1 MMTIRTF
8 LIAGFA
14 LGTLSLANAWAQAGK
29 PGKEGE
35 TTALSSQPGAQLS
48 VAAEPD
54 RTKEP
59 ASALVVASEPVIT
72 IHKPCGDDPVPLESA
87 ANSCTTIVTK
97 EAFEHLLESMNITG
111 KPLTPEFK
119 RNLAETYA
127 QYLALE
133 PQATKAGLQNSQ
145 RFAEIMQWWRLRTL
159 SGLYRSSLQDQFKD
173 PSADEIHSYY
183 IQHIQSYQRINVAR
197 ILIPRTLGATDEA
210 KGADEKALQAAH
222 SARERTAKGEDP
234 EIVQKDAYAA
244 LGHSSPPITTVGTL
258 ARSGFPPDETDELF
272 SLDAG
277 KVSKVESEG
286 ASYVIY
292 KIVSKETLSEDSVKG
307 DISRQVAQDKFDKVM
322 QSLNESAKPELN
334 QGYFGAKP
342 PATTAGTWTNS
353 HP

>member
-1 MMTIRTF
+1 MTIFGTF
-8 LIAGFA
+8 SIAGFA
-14 LGTLSLANAWAQAGK
+14 LATLSVANAWAQAG
-29 PGKEGE
+29 
-35 TTALSSQPGAQLS
+35 TTEATLSSPTAQVS

-54 RTKEP
+54 RTK
-59 ASALVVASEPVIT
+59 ASASAIAPSEPVIT
-72 IHKPCGDDPVPLESA
+72 IHNPCGKDPVPLMTA
-87 ANSCTTIVTK
+87 ANSCTTVVTR

-133 PQATKAGLQNSQ
+133 PQATKAGLQDTQ

-159 SGLYRSSLQDQFKD
+159 AGLYRSSLQEQFKD
-173 PSADEIHSYY
+173 PSTAEIHSYY

-197 ILIPRTLGATDEA
+197 ILIPRTLGTTDEA
-210 KGADEKALQAAH
+210 KSADEKALRAAN
-222 SARERTAKGEDP
+222 SARERAAKGEDP
-234 EIVQKDAYAA
+234 ELVQKDVYAA
-244 LGHSSPPITTVGTL
+244 LEQSSPPITTLGTL

-272 SLDAG
+272 SLDSD

-286 ASYVIY
+286 ASYVVY
-292 KIVSKETLSEDSVKG
+292 KILSKETLPEDGVK
-307 DISRQVAQDKFDKVM
+307 DEISRQIAQDKFDKAM

-334 QGYFGAKP
+334 QAYFGAKP
-342 PATTAGTWTNS
+342 PAATVGAWTNS